1 MRQPSSD
8 IRSTRRQQIVDA
20 AVAVITEQGIQ
31 NLSLSEIEQRAGMS
45 RGQLTY
51 YFKSKED
58 ILLGVFDH
66 LVQLIEERVGAPEG
80 ATSPD
85 GCDAGAWDWVR
96 HLLGKLLVAPPISPE
111 FSCLQ
116 YTFLAQMGHR
126 DDFRQRLAGLYELWR
141 GQMAEGLAEERSH
154 NPHTPAVSSR
164 ALASLIQG
172 MLHGLAMQRAVDPD
186 AFDPAEMLQLCLD
199 MLGSYLRIPPRRRTP
214 PAAHTSVPTNGSSPR
229 KRTRHLPRSR
239 EREL

>member
-1 MRQPSSD
+1 MRQPSND
-8 IRSTRRQQIVDA
+8 IRSTRRQQIIDA

-51 YFKSKED
+51 YFRSKED

-66 LVQLIEERVGAPEG
+66 LVQLIEQRVGAPEG
-80 ATSPD
+80 ATDPD
-85 GCDAGAWDWVR
+85 ACGAWDWVR
-96 HLLGKLLVAPPISPE
+96 HLLEKVLAEPPLSPE

-126 DDFRQRLAGLYELWR
+126 DDFRRRLAELYELWR
-141 GQMAEGLAEERSH
+141 GQMAGGLAEERAR
-154 NPHTPAVSSR
+154 HTQTRPVSPR

-172 MLHGLAMQRAVDPD
+172 LLHGLAMQRAVDPT
-186 AFDPAEMLQLCLD
+186 AFDRAEMLDLCLD
-199 MLGSYLRIPPRRRTP
+199 VLGSYLRVPPRRRTP
-214 PAAHTSVPTNGSSPR
+214 AGHNTMSTNGSSPR
-229 KRTRHLPRSR
+229 KRARHLPRSR
-239 EREL
+239 ERKP